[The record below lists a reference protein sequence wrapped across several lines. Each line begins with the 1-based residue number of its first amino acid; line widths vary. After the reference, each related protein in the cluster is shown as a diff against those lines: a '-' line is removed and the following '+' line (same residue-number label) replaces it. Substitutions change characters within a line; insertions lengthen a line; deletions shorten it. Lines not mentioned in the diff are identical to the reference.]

1 MMQLARAVRGV
12 LSLDLAHQD
21 VPELPEEGLSSLLW
35 RAPVQSEPKPTV
47 SRIQM
52 WRRPRSKHRRQSI
65 LMAWVGTAD
74 ARAKDGE
81 IGEVGGAAAF
91 GEPASAR
98 GCIFSSASRTD
109 DEELTVRGAVLC

>member
-1 MMQLARAVRGV
+1 
-12 LSLDLAHQD
+12 
-21 VPELPEEGLSSLLW
+21 
-35 RAPVQSEPKPTV
+35 
-47 SRIQM
+47 
-52 WRRPRSKHRRQSI
+52 
-65 LMAWVGTAD
+65 MAWVGTAD

-91 GEPASAR
+91 GKPASAR